1 MHNDLALVKLLIE
14 SGADCCA
21 PHASGDFFYDHRAL
35 YFGGSCLG
43 FAACMGRKDIVAYLL
58 TNSHCQANPN
68 QLDLGPHCANRTF
81 HRSMA
86 RENTVLHCL
95 VLHDQQEMYRTL
107 VDEYGANPWAP
118 NIHGDTPLLL
128 ACRRSLNMAQVA
140 MIASRQMV
148 WSYASVT
155 CVRYPLY
162 ELEGEGFGARRKRQG
177 GAPSTGSERL
187 GEGSGVM
194 KEVSQLLRGRQGQ
207 RHMNVNANRQSV
219 LSVVTRE
226 RVASLLYSDVLWK
239 LIQDKWHVFGRPRFF
254 WFAAVSLICQML
266 LTLSLCRRPVLE
278 DAPWLL
284 QPGDKCE
291 GVLVVLIVPISLQI
305 PTRVASWCFSASLA
319 LNAILLL
326 RLLFAMSRLGTNTRS
341 GLSRQVLG
349 LLAHVM
355 PWVAL
360 LVLKLG
366 DEGLYFV
373 VHGFAASLG
382 WLHFMKV
389 CFSFQARAHL
399 FYLPTPYFFIPPPIP
414 SLQVTLGPM
423 VLLVQEMVRAD
434 LTVFLLIYFG
444 YVHAFA
450 AVFSGLLAGIGMDA
464 PQGYDMYL
472 RLLRY
477 TVNPDIP
484 TMDDRIRPPE
494 GEIAY
499 QFVTNTSASASAYA
513 PELLTCYQICEF
525 LWGWMSNVVLL
536 NLLIAMM
543 SNRHGHNENSH
554 SKYIV
559 TRECTYYDHIYLL

>member
-81 HRSMA
+81 NRSMA

-187 GEGSGVM
+187 SEGSGVM

-389 CFSFQARAHL
+389 CFSFQARARAHL
-399 FYLPTPYFFIPPPIP
+399 FYLPTPLLLHPSTHPFSTGDPWSNGAARPRDGARRPHGLPPH
-414 SLQVTLGPM
+414 
-423 VLLVQEMVRAD
+423 LLWVCPR
-434 LTVFLLIYFG
+434 LRR
-444 YVHAFA
+444 
-450 AVFSGLLAGIGMDA
+450 
-464 PQGYDMYL
+464 
-472 RLLRY
+472 RLLRSARGHRDGCAARLRHVL
-477 TVNPDIP
+477 TPAPLHGQPRHPHHGRPHPPTRGRDRLPVRHEHERLSLGLRARAAHVLPDLRVPVGVDVQRRAAQP
-484 TMDDRIRPPE
+484 TH
-494 GEIAY
+494 
-499 QFVTNTSASASAYA
+499 
-513 PELLTCYQICEF
+513 
-525 LWGWMSNVVLL
+525 
-536 NLLIAMM
+536 
-543 SNRHGHNENSH
+543 RHD
-554 SKYIV
+554 V
-559 TRECTYYDHIYLL
+559 QQAWP